1 MANKFNDNSKLIFKV
16 CQNSIVFA
24 IYALLPRGKF
34 LKKDTRF

>member
-24 IYALLPRGKF
+24 IYVLLPHGKF
-34 LKKDTRF
+34 LRKDTRF